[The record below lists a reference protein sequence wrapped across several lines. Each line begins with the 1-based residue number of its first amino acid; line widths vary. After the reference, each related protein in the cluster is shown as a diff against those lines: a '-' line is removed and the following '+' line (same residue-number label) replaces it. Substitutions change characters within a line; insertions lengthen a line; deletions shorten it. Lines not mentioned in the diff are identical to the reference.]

1 MIKIY
6 FNKGQNKLLN
16 KTIEWIE
23 TELLTYE
30 LIPRRQL
37 SSQHL
42 KHILSMT
49 DNGFEDIL
57 LSEYHAKKIY
67 SYLDF
72 DYESF
77 STNELIEFILHHQDI
92 LGAPII
98 FDENHL
104 CVGYDTELFGEIFQ
118 KIKYKERT
126 KLVIDLKKET

>member
-57 LSEYHAKKIY
+57 LSEYHAKKYI
-67 SYLDF
+67 
-72 DYESF
+72 
-77 STNELIEFILHHQDI
+77 LILILI
-92 LGAPII
+92 MS
-98 FDENHL
+98 HL
-104 CVGYDTELFGEIFQ
+104 VQ
-118 KIKYKERT
+118 MS
-126 KLVIDLKKET
+126 